1 MRAIDVQDLF
11 AGFGNTPVLN
21 GVNFWVDEGETTIIA
36 GISGSG
42 KTVLLK
48 NIVGLLTPT
57 GGKIFINGRDIAGF
71 SPKNWNDIRR
81 EIGMVFQGNAL
92 FDSMPVWENIGF
104 YLLEH
109 TDLPVEEIRK
119 KVTHSLGLVDLKGT
133 EDLQVDEL
141 SGGMKKR
148 VALARTLIFEPKTI
162 CYDEPTAGLD
172 PLTAESIEELMLD
185 IQKKLGTTALM
196 VTHDRHLTF
205 RVANRIG
212 VLSEG
217 KVVGF
222 GTTSEIKES
231 QNKTVRDF
239 FRLRGLTTPKREV

>member
-1 MRAIDVQDLF
+1 MRAIDVQELF
-11 AGFGNTPVLN
+11 AGFGNTPVLK
-21 GVNFWVDEGETTIIA
+21 GVNFWVEEGETTVIA

-48 NIVGLLTPT
+48 TIVGLIAPT
-57 GGKIFINGRDIAGF
+57 GGKIILHGRDIAGF
-71 SPKNWNDIRR
+71 SQKNWNEVRR

-92 FDSMPVWENIGF
+92 FDSIPVWENVGF

-109 TDLPVEEIRK
+109 TDLPAEEVRK
-119 KVTHSLGLVDLKGT
+119 KVTRSLGLVDLKGT
-133 EDLQVDEL
+133 EDLRVDEL

-185 IQKKLGTTALM
+185 IQKKLGTAALM

-205 RVANRIG
+205 EVANRIG

-222 GTTSEIKES
+222 GTVPEIKES
-231 QNKTVRDF
+231 NNEIVREF
-239 FRLRGLTTPKREV
+239 FHFRE

>member
-1 MRAIDVQDLF
+1 MRAIEVRDLF
-11 AGFGNTPVLN
+11 VGFGNAPVLK
-21 GVNFWVDEGETTIIA
+21 GVSFWVEESETTVIV
-36 GISGSG
+36 GVSGSG

-48 NIVGLLTPT
+48 TIVGLLVPS
-57 GGKIFINGRDIAGF
+57 GGKIFIHGRDIAEF
-71 SPKNWNDIRR
+71 SQEEWNDIRR

-92 FDSMPVWENIGF
+92 FDSIPVWENVGF

-109 TDLPVEEIRK
+109 TDLPVEDIRK

-133 EDLQVDEL
+133 EDLRVDEL

-172 PLTAESIEELMLD
+172 PLTAESIEELVLD
-185 IQKKLGTTALM
+185 IQKKLGTAALM

-205 RVANRIG
+205 QVANRVG

-217 KVVGF
+217 RIAEF
-222 GTTSEIKES
+222 GTVPEIRESKNETIREFFHFKE
-231 QNKTVRDF
+231 
-239 FRLRGLTTPKREV
+239 

>member
-1 MRAIDVQDLF
+1 MRAIDVQNLF
-11 AGFGNTPVLN
+11 TDFDDTPVLK
-21 GVNFWVDEGETTIIA
+21 GVNFWVDEGETTVIA

-48 NIVGLLTPT
+48 TIVGLLAPT
-57 GGKIFINGRDIAGF
+57 SGKILIYGRDIAGF
-71 SPKNWNDIRR
+71 SQKNWNDIRR

-92 FDSMPVWENIGF
+92 FDSIPVWENVGF

-119 KVTHSLGLVDLKGT
+119 KVTHSLSLVDLKGT

-172 PLTAESIEELMLD
+172 PLTAESISELILD
-185 IQKKLGTTALM
+185 IQKKLGTAALM
-196 VTHDRHLTF
+196 VTHDRYLTF
-205 RVANRIG
+205 QVASRIG

-222 GTTSEIKES
+222 GTASEIKKSKDEI
-231 QNKTVRDF
+231 VREF
-239 FRLRGLTTPKREV
+239 FRLREE

>member
-1 MRAIDVQDLF
+1 MKAIEVQGLF
-11 AGFGNTPVLN
+11 VSFGDTAVLK
-21 GVNFWVDEGETTIIA
+21 GVDFWVDEGETTVIA
-36 GISGSG
+36 GVSGEG

-48 NIVGLLTPT
+48 TIVGLLAPT
-57 GGKIFINGRDIAGF
+57 SGKILINGRDITGF
-71 SPKNWNDIRR
+71 SRKNWNEIRR
-81 EIGMVFQGNAL
+81 EIGMVFQSNAL
-92 FDSMPVWENIGF
+92 FDSLPVWENVGF

-109 TDLPVEEIRK
+109 TDLPVEEIRR
-119 KVTHSLGLVDLKGT
+119 KVTHILDLVGLDGT

-172 PLTAESIEELMLD
+172 PLTAESIEELILD
-185 IQKKLGTTALM
+185 VRKKLGTAALM

-205 RVANRIG
+205 EVANRIG

-217 KVVGF
+217 KIIGF
-222 GTTSEIKES
+222 GTTAEVKES
-231 QNKTVRDF
+231 KDKMVQRF
-239 FRLRGLTTPKREV
+239 FRLSDKGL

>member
-1 MRAIDVQDLF
+1 MRAIDVQGLCTNFDDK
-11 AGFGNTPVLN
+11 PVLK
-21 GVNFWVDEGETTIIA
+21 GVDFWVDEGETTIIV
-36 GISGSG
+36 GTSGSG

-48 NIVGLLTPT
+48 TIVGLLAPAR
-57 GGKIFINGRDIAGF
+57 GKILIHGRDIAGF
-71 SPKNWNDIRR
+71 SQKNWNDIRR

-92 FDSMPVWENIGF
+92 FDSIPVWENVGF

-109 TDLPVEEIRK
+109 TDLPVEDIRK
-119 KVTHSLGLVDLKGT
+119 KVTHSLSLVDLKGT
-133 EDLQVDEL
+133 EDLGVEEL

-185 IQKKLGTTALM
+185 IQKKLGTAALM

-205 RVANRIG
+205 AVANRIG

-217 KVVGF
+217 KVAGF
-222 GTTSEIKES
+222 GTTAEIKES
-231 QNKTVRDF
+231 KNNIVREF
-239 FRLRGLTTPKREV
+239 FRLGIEKT

>member
-11 AGFGNTPVLN
+11 VGFGNAPVLK
-21 GVNFWVDEGETTIIA
+21 GVSFWVEESETTVIV
-36 GISGSG
+36 GVSGSG

-48 NIVGLLTPT
+48 TIVGLLAPS
-57 GGKIFINGRDIAGF
+57 GGKIFIHGRDIVGF
-71 SPKNWNDIRR
+71 SPKDWKDIRR

-92 FDSMPVWENIGF
+92 FDSIPVWENVGF
-104 YLLEH
+104 YFLEH
-109 TDLPVEEIRK
+109 TDLPAEEVRK
-119 KVTHSLGLVDLKGT
+119 KVTHSLDLVDLKGT
-133 EDLQVDEL
+133 EDLRVDEL

-185 IQKKLGTTALM
+185 IQKKLGTAALM

-205 RVANRIG
+205 ETADRIG

-222 GTTSEIKES
+222 GTVSEVKES
-231 QNKTVRDF
+231 KNRTVREF
-239 FRLRGLTTPKREV
+239 FRLGD

>member
-1 MRAIDVQDLF
+1 MRAIDVQELF
-11 AGFGNTPVLN
+11 AGFGNTPVLK
-21 GVNFWVDEGETTIIA
+21 GVNFWVEEGETTVIA

-48 NIVGLLTPT
+48 TIVGLIAPT
-57 GGKIFINGRDIAGF
+57 GGKIILHGRDIAGF
-71 SPKNWNDIRR
+71 SQKNWNEVRR

-92 FDSMPVWENIGF
+92 FDSIPVWENVGF

-109 TDLPVEEIRK
+109 TDLPAEEVRK
-119 KVTHSLGLVDLKGT
+119 KVTRSLGLVDLKGT
-133 EDLQVDEL
+133 EDLRVDEL

-185 IQKKLGTTALM
+185 IQKKLGTAALM

-205 RVANRIG
+205 EVANRIG

-222 GTTSEIKES
+222 GTVSEIKES
-231 QNKTVRDF
+231 NNEIVREF
-239 FRLRGLTTPKREV
+239 FHFRE

>member
-1 MRAIDVQDLF
+1 MRVIDVQELF
-11 AGFGNTPVLN
+11 AGFGNAPVLK
-21 GVNFWVDEGETTIIA
+21 GVNFWVDEGETTVIA

-48 NIVGLLTPT
+48 TIVGLITPT
-57 GGKIFINGRDIAGF
+57 GGKIILHGRDIAGF
-71 SPKNWNDIRR
+71 SQKNWNEIRR
-81 EIGMVFQGNAL
+81 EISMVFQGNAL
-92 FDSMPVWENIGF
+92 FDSIPVWENVGF

-109 TDLPVEEIRK
+109 TGLSVEEVRK
-119 KVTHSLGLVDLKGT
+119 RVTHSLGLVDLKGT
-133 EDLQVDEL
+133 EDLRVDEL

-172 PLTAESIEELMLD
+172 PLTAESIEELILD

-205 RVANRIG
+205 EAANRIG

-222 GTTSEIKES
+222 GTVSEVKES
-231 QNKTVRDF
+231 KNKIVREF
-239 FRLRGLTTPKREV
+239 FRLRD